1 MSHNLNIV
9 ETTYRRVVDHGKT
22 YLLRLVNSVVA
33 ADMFFAIA
41 EHNLTIVGMD
51 ANYIKPITTSYIM
64 ISPGQTMDVLIT
76 TNQSLGRYYM
86 AARQYS
92 SEDAS
97 VTAFDHVNAT
107 AILQYE
113 SNYSFPSSPSF
124 PTTLPFYLD
133 YIAALNFTNRIRSL
147 ASYEYPVNVP
157 LNITTKCM

>member
-1 MSHNLNIV
+1 SIEYTAAWYKGNLKK
-9 ETTYRRVVDHGKT
+9 EVDEALEDGSDLPHSDAYTINVDYNKT
-22 YLLRLVNSVVA
+22 YLLRIINAVMNA
-33 ADMFFAIA
+33 EFFFAVA
-41 EHNLTIVGMD
+41 QHNLTVVGMD
-51 ANYIKPITTSYIM
+51 GRYVKPLATSYIM

-124 PTTLPFYLD
+124 PIHFLFTWIILLP
-133 YIAALNFTNRIRSL
+133 
-147 ASYEYPVNVP
+147 
-157 LNITTKCM
+157 